1 MFLLNKIERIQ
12 SNFVVLRSYLPS
24 WLILWYFL
32 GCLYVFISGLQS
44 VTIWSIPEP
53 IINEGDF
60 LITHSQEFHSGSI
73 GNLILLSALWPIIV
87 GVLFTFGLLLGG
99 EIVGYEYSSN
109 LPLLIILYYIKAIQS
124 CLPLSLIGL
133 ISGFI
138 VFLKSRIRSYLY

>member
-1 MFLLNKIERIQ
+1 MFLLNKIERIH

-32 GCLYVFISGLQS
+32 GCLYMFISGLQS

-60 LITHSQEFHSGSI
+60 FSTHSQEFHPGSI
-73 GNLILLSALWPIIV
+73 GHLILFSALWPIEV

-109 LPLLIILYYIKAIQS
+109 LPLLIILYYIKMI
-124 CLPLSLIGL
+124 
-133 ISGFI
+133 
-138 VFLKSRIRSYLY
+138 